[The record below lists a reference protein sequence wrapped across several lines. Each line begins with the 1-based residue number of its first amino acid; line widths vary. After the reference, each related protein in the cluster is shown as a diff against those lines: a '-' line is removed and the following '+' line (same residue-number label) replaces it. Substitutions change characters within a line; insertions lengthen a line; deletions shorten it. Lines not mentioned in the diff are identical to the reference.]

1 MGVLRYTQDG
11 STGASD
17 GEEISD
23 QWRSES
29 DEASGEAAPHTHTH
43 THTHSG
49 AHQCEW
55 GQTGQFGRQKEPS
68 IIGSTSSDR
77 PEPTERRTA
86 HPQMVDVDASQS
98 EGFRRTKSRQYNK
111 DPHVADYESAEEVMA
126 LFLNG

>member
-1 MGVLRYTQDG
+1 MHLTEKK
-11 STGASD
+11 SLT
-17 GEEISD
+17 
-23 QWRSES
+23 
-29 DEASGEAAPHTHTH
+29 SGEPNQMKQAAKPL
-43 THTHSG
+43 HTHSG

-77 PEPTERRTA
+77 PEPTERWTA

-111 DPHVADYESAEEVMA
+111 DPHVAD
-126 LFLNG
+126 